1 MSVSSSAVIFPGQG
15 SQYPNMLSEY
25 FSEIKGFEEPF
36 IKASQLIN
44 KDLISLINKG
54 SAEELSKTEI
64 TQPLLLTANYAIWKI
79 IEKKEIKINFLAGHS
94 LGEYSALIAS
104 KSISFED
111 CLKIVNK
118 RAQLMQNA
126 VQEGEGGIA
135 AIIGLNKL
143 DIEEVCKEVTQSENH
158 LVNPANINSSSQ
170 IVISGSKRAVEEA
183 MDLCKDRG
191 AKRAIPLAMSIPSHC
206 ELMKP
211 ASIDFKA
218 FIDSFE
224 FEEPQIPVVNNV
236 NSSVERDTEKIKDN
250 LVKQLYNSV
259 RWNEIMVFIKET
271 GVQRFIECGPS
282 KVLSGLIQ
290 REVKIDCINTD
301 TIKNLSLI

>member
-25 FSEIKGFEEPF
+25 FSEIKDFDEPF
-36 IKASQLIN
+36 MQASQIIN
-44 KDLISLINKG
+44 KDLINLINKG

-79 IEKKEIKINFLAGHS
+79 IEKKDIKIDFLAGHS

-126 VQEGEGGIA
+126 VPEGKGGIA

-183 MDLCKDRG
+183 MNLCKDRG

-211 ASIDFKA
+211 ASIEFKT

-224 FEEPQIPVVNNV
+224 FKEPQIPVVNNV

>member
-1 MSVSSSAVIFPGQG
+1 MSGSSSAVIFPGQG

-25 FSEIKGFEEPF
+25 FSEFENFDEPF
-36 IKASQLIN
+36 LQASQIIN
-44 KDLISLINKG
+44 KDLINLINKG

-64 TQPLLLTANYAIWKI
+64 TQPLLLTANYAIWQI
-79 IEKKEIKINFLAGHS
+79 IEKKDIKIDFLAGHS

-126 VQEGEGGIA
+126 VPEGEGGIA

-158 LVNPANINSSSQ
+158 LVNPANINSSNQ

-183 MDLCKDRG
+183 ISLCKDRG

-211 ASIDFKA
+211 ASIEFKT

-224 FEEPQIPVVNNV
+224 FKEPQIPVVNNV